1 MSIAA
6 RPPRKWT
13 IVGDGIDTFG
23 VCVAT
28 DARYRK
34 SSTWMSWAWRSGPT
48 TESFGGVMWTVVA
61 ESELDAMLPVTA
73 TPSSCSRK
81 SRWNHAR
88 RNSPSVTLRIP
99 RPSSRRTAVAM
110 ASSSTARR
118 SSLVIVPAA
127 RAARAACTAG
137 GRSRL
142 PT

>member
-28 DARYRK
+28 EARYRK
-34 SSTWMSWAWRSGPT
+34 SSTWMSRPWRSGPT
-48 TESFGGVMWTVVA
+48 TDSFGGVSGRSTA
-61 ESELDAMLPVTA
+61 ASELAAMLPVTA

-81 SRWNHAR
+81 SRWNQAR

-99 RPSSRRTAVAM
+99 SASTLGDGGGDGVVLDGAQLARP
-110 ASSSTARR
+110 
-118 SSLVIVPAA
+118 
-127 RAARAACTAG
+127 
-137 GRSRL
+137 
-142 PT
+142 